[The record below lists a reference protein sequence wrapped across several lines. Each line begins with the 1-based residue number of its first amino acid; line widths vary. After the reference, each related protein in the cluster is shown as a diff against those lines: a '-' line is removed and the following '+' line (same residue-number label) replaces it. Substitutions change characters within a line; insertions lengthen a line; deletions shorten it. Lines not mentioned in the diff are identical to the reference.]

1 MHTWRQFYTGQRL
14 YLISPM
20 HNCIFYTNLVK
31 CQLWRG
37 YCFPVVYQMVGEIFI
52 PSTPSIQYLTVFCF
66 YSFIF
71 DFHNNLNEA
80 YRIVI
85 LIPVSQKKKQRV
97 GEVESK
103 SVCFLLYPNF
113 RGVQGISIMPFVY
126 CTKRYNNKLKLPSFL
141 TYQTFI
147 FQTPSCFWRDS
158 LRCHPSR
165 KAKDDSLLSGPGN
178 QARDVILAKRDFP
191 PRHIDR
197 GSVNGIFQFR
207 FASIELAT

>member
-20 HNCIFYTNLVK
+20 HNCIFYTNLVRGH
-31 CQLWRG
+31 LWRG
-37 YCFPVVYQMVGEIFI
+37 CCFPVVYQIVGEIFI
-52 PSTPSIQYLTVFCF
+52 TSAPLIQHLTVFCF

-97 GEVESK
+97 REVESK
-103 SVCFLLYPNF
+103 LVCFLLYPNF

-126 CTKRYNNKLKLPSFL
+126 PTKRYNNKLKLPTFL
-141 TYQTFI
+141 TYQAFI

-165 KAKDDSLLSGPGN
+165 KAKEDSLLSGTGN
-178 QARDVILAKRDFP
+178 QARDVTLAKRNFP
-191 PRHIDR
+191 PRHIDL
-197 GSVNGIFQFR
+197 GSVNGVF
-207 FASIELAT
+207 